1 MRGTN
6 VQPRARPVPLPLLLA
21 RTGHRDEQVLPVHS
35 DIIYQDGRVTALIGS
50 RQWPNNRGNVL
61 IFPNE
66 HFENIYDL
74 PEDYAADIHR
84 VARMVAIAV
93 KRSYGCDGVSTR
105 KHNEPSGNQDVW
117 HYHLHVTP
125 RYRDDNFYT
134 TRREWMAVDERA
146 MHAEKIRRGLTGPQ
160 ESDAAPI
167 SRGTI

>member
-21 RTGHRDEQVLPVHS
+21 RTGHRDEQVLPVQS
-35 DIIYQDGRVTALIGS
+35 DTIYQDGRVTALIGS
-50 RQWPNNRGNVL
+50 HQWPNNHGNVL

-74 PEDYAADIHR
+74 PVDYAADIHR
-84 VARMVAIAV
+84 VARMVAIAM

-105 KHNEPSGNQDVW
+105 QHNEPSGNQDVW

-125 RYRDDNFYT
+125 RYRDDGFYT
-134 TRREWMAVDERA
+134 TRRELMAAGERA
-146 MHAEKIRRGLTGPQ
+146 MHAEKIRHGLAGPS
-160 ESDAAPI
+160 ESNVAPA